1 MVHPKAFVCNH
12 GTILPPAPLGILSH
26 PRWQFPLGSSKPQL
40 LQEERPPPFP
50 AGHPFSGAAWLS
62 LPPVLFCILTSSS
75 TYPHCFVGFLEG
87 SDGVNIRSQPVAHGG
102 VVVSGLWSREGLP
115 LLCRVVLGRLMLV
128 IAAWLRWPFWREY
141 SKQQLMNE
149 ALAAFTHLILK
160 IAPQIDMVIYR

>member
-1 MVHPKAFVCNH
+1 M
-12 GTILPPAPLGILSH
+12 
-26 PRWQFPLGSSKPQL
+26 
-40 LQEERPPPFP
+40 
-50 AGHPFSGAAWLS
+50 
-62 LPPVLFCILTSSS
+62 
-75 TYPHCFVGFLEG
+75 
-87 SDGVNIRSQPVAHGG
+87 AHGG